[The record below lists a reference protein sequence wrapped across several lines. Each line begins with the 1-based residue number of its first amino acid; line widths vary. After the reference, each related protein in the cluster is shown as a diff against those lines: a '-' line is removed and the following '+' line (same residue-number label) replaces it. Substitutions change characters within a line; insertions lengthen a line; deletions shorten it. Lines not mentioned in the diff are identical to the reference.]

1 MVQLTAFLYSIINCV
16 AQDNKQILRGNP
28 EICRYLGINKIGNI
42 ILLGLVQT
50 DAQYAAFNMFY
61 QELTKRA
68 KREVTHSKEIAPFTK
83 R

>member
-1 MVQLTAFLYSIINCV
+1 MVQLRAFLYSIINCV

-28 EICRYLGINKIGNI
+28 EICRNPGINKIGNI
-42 ILLGLVQT
+42 VLLGLVQT
-50 DAQYAAFNMFY
+50 DVQYAAFNMFY

-68 KREVTHSKEIAPFTK
+68 QREVTHSKEIAPFTK